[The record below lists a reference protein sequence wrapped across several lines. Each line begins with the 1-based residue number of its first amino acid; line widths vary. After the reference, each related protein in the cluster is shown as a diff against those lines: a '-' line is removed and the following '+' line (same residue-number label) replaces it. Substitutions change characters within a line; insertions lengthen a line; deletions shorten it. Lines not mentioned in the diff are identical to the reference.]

1 VALRKKYNIN
11 LVTLL
16 KQEGEEHHIKGVPGP
31 DTVIDEGDIIMIFG
45 LTKDVNRF
53 IEINA

>member
-1 VALRKKYNIN
+1 
-11 LVTLL
+11 
-16 KQEGEEHHIKGVPGP
+16 VPGP